1 MLQALS
7 NHENQRQ
14 LHQTSPSF
22 QPDSPWILLRDRLI
36 RVNYTFTGMDSILDE
51 PDTDRIALTFHS
63 NKPMACPARLNI
75 GVPMPDAL
83 RDYSAEVVSCRATA
97 TGFEIGLQVT
107 IKSTMDLL
115 SLMRSNAWLSSYY
128 NG

>member
-7 NHENQRQ
+7 SHENQRQ
-14 LHQTSPSF
+14 PLQTSQSF
-22 QPDSPWILLRDRLI
+22 QPDSPWILLRERLL
-36 RVNYTFTGMDSILDE
+36 RVNYTFTGIDSILDE
-51 PDTDRIALTFHS
+51 PDADHIALTFHS
-63 NKPMACPARLNI
+63 DQPMACPTRLKI

-97 TGFEIGLQVT
+97 CGFEIGLQIT

-115 SLMRSNAWLSSYY
+115 SLMRSNAWLSSHY
-128 NG
+128 ND